1 MMKMMEEICY
11 GMTYHDNMSND
22 HSDNDDD
29 YDGNYCTYFGNF
41 TDICPHIAVT
51 ITVITI
57 MSTILII
64 SIV

>member
-41 TDICPHIAVT
+41 TDMNE
-51 ITVITI
+51 
-57 MSTILII
+57 MSSYRGDDHNNNNNVDDIDY
-64 SIV
+64 